1 MAHEVERLEKLALK
15 VIAEHNLVFINEVA
29 SYMQIGRATFYLHEL
44 DKLNSIKDALEQ
56 NRINV
61 KKGLRK
67 KWYESD
73 NATTQIA
80 LYRLTSTDEELA
92 KLNSQKLEHSG
103 EVKSGVTVHI
113 VNAENPIPESESDV
127 SGQ

>member
-1 MAHEVERLEKLALK
+1 MANETARLEKLALK
-15 VIAEHNLVFINEVA
+15 VINEHKLVFINEVA
-29 SYMQIGRATFYLHEL
+29 SYMDTSRATFYNHGL
-44 DKLNSIKDALEQ
+44 DKLDTIKDALEQ

-80 LYRLTSTDEELA
+80 LYRLTSTDEELS
-92 KLNSQKLEHSG
+92 KLNSQKVEHSG
-103 EVKSGVTVHI
+103 ELKTGVTVHI

>member
-1 MAHEVERLEKLALK
+1 MDT
-15 VIAEHNLVFINEVA
+15 
-29 SYMQIGRATFYLHEL
+29 SRATFYNHGL
-44 DKLNSIKDALEQ
+44 DKLDTIKDALEQ

-80 LYRLTSTDEELA
+80 LYRLTSTDEELS
-92 KLNSQKLEHSG
+92 KLNSQKVEHSG
-103 EVKSGVTVHI
+103 ELKTGVTVHI